1 MVQMMNGLSDSLH
14 RVQDLAVYLAGVGM
28 ERRWWLLF
36 ELMEN

>member
-1 MVQMMNGLSDSLH
+1 MVQIIRGLSDSL
-14 RVQDLAVYLAGVGM
+14 RRGQDLAVYLAGVGM